1 MASQCGRSGGAQT
14 AMRSWGFLEDK
25 RLGVQRSSGG
35 AAPRPPQANSSQPT
49 PAAPSVGARLDGASH
64 DLLEAHSLWE
74 VGQPADNALDEV
86 LTAACAIPGGIFPAL
101 NTNHTGPRFGVPPS
115 EERPA

>member
-1 MASQCGRSGGAQT
+1 MVFEWPGLPRLTVLPGRKVAEYQPQQGRDFNRPFGRLSFGSVLHQSIGG
-14 AMRSWGFLEDK
+14 
-25 RLGVQRSSGG
+25 
-35 AAPRPPQANSSQPT
+35 
-49 PAAPSVGARLDGASH
+49 
-64 DLLEAHSLWE
+64 EAHSLWE

>member
-1 MASQCGRSGGAQT
+1 MWPFGGAQP
-14 AMRSWGFLEDK
+14 AMRSWGFLK
-25 RLGVQRSSGG
+25 AARRPKKQRRRRAETASSK
-35 AAPRPPQANSSQPT
+35 QLPT
-49 PAAPSVGARLDGASH
+49 HPCGSECRARLDGASH

-86 LTAACAIPGGIFPAL
+86 LTATCAIPGGIFPAL